1 MIDAKFFS
9 TEKELS
15 KLTGLDHEQL
25 WENDF
30 NLDDWDWG
38 IQIPSRKQKQFER
51 ELRILLNMMD
61 SYCVGYKKTIYKDN
75 AYYIQYHA

>member
-1 MIDAKFFS
+1 MIDAIFFN

-25 WENDF
+25 WDNGF

-38 IQIPSRKQKQFER
+38 IQIPSRKQKKFER
-51 ELRILLNMMD
+51 EQSIIISAMD
-61 SYCVGYKKTIYKDN
+61 SYCVGYEKTIYKDN
-75 AYYIQYHA
+75 AYYMQYHA

>member
-15 KLTGLDHEQL
+15 KLTGLNHEQL
-25 WENDF
+25 WDNGF

-38 IQIPSRKQKQFER
+38 IQIPVEKQKKFEK
-51 ELRILLNMMD
+51 EQSIILNAMD
-61 SYCVGYKKTIYKDN
+61 SYCVGYEKTIYNDN
-75 AYYIQYHA
+75 VYYMQYHA

>member
-25 WENDF
+25 WDNGF

-38 IQIPSRKQKQFER
+38 IQIPLKQQKKFEK
-51 ELRILLNMMD
+51 EQSIILSAMD
-61 SYCVGYKKTIYKDN
+61 SYCVGYEKTNYNDKV
-75 AYYIQYHA
+75 YYLLYHA

>member
-1 MIDAKFFS
+1 MIEAKFFS

-15 KLTGLDHEQL
+15 KLTGLDHDQL

-38 IQIPSRKQKQFER
+38 IQIPLRKQKQFEI

-61 SYCVGYKKTIYKDN
+61 SYCAGYEKTEYNDKV
-75 AYYIQYHA
+75 YYILYHA